1 MARCLRFWLFCD
13 VIDNFGDVGVT
24 LRLARR
30 LGSMGHRA
38 VVWHNGPAAFGA
50 LEPQVA
56 PNRFWTPIRHAEV
69 VRWRGP
75 DPDGDPA
82 SAPLWAFDRDAPAFP
97 KPLDARES
105 GLREASRVLFE
116 PAPGRGFRA
125 DGAERAFSP
134 PAGDW
139 ESRLDAL
146 ARDPERPDAAIE
158 MFGCDLGRRAEEFFG
173 KAGVL
178 WLNWEY
184 LRFDEAALNHMA
196 ASLRPTA
203 KKYFFCMGLGDK
215 TGGLLLGDVDRAQA
229 LRQSETAWRPRPARS
244 GSRGRPRALIFGYF
258 NADLPIQAAKFA
270 SSCVQSLSRESSK
283 APSCLKPPTL
293 GFASAQMWRLR
304 AWMESARPDSERSG
318 GTGGPAQGR
327 GAARLVDLEMVPQD
341 SFDGLLQSADAA
353 LARGEDSLVRAL
365 ASGKPFWWQAYP
377 QTQGASRG
385 QSAAL
390 WAQIY
395 PSWPSDLAFAHALC
409 QCWLNAETDMFVASS
424 HPSSLDAQCA
434 PGAGPEAGLRN
445 SGKASAGRNEPKDPR
460 DPKEPDEPVE
470 PNGHEELDGRDG
482 RQQCGERGASPRKA
496 GKETKK
502 NGKDDAWIPNPSVL
516 AWGLRLG
523 GVELDLLGPMAAAWL
538 NESGLGQEPPPWACE
553 DAEAAA
559 GLNRGADADAD
570 VERLGAAAEAVLG
583 RIAQARD
590 GGSGPG
596 DPVLPAASLDAACSF
611 LLRRLARWEKAQCAF
626 SDRLL
631 AAQKG
636 RDAADRLVE
645 IVRRSAPAQSA
656 ESLRPWGAS

>member
-56 PNRFWTPIRHAEV
+56 PNRFWTPIRLAEA

-82 SAPLWAFDRDAPAFP
+82 SAPLLAFDRDAPTFP

-116 PAPGRGFRA
+116 PASGRGFRL
-125 DGAERAFSP
+125 DGAARAFSR
-134 PAGDW
+134 PAWDW

-146 ARDPERPDAAIE
+146 AHDPERPDAAIE

-184 LRFDEAALNHMA
+184 LRFDEAALHHMA

-215 TGGLLLGDVDRAQA
+215 TGGLLLGDVDRALA
-229 LRQSETAWRPRPARS
+229 LRQSETAWRPRPARA
-244 GSRGRPRALIFGYF
+244 GSRGRPRMLAFGYF

-270 SSCVQSLSRESSK
+270 SSCVRSLSRESSK
-283 APSCLKPPTL
+283 APSCLKPPTV

-304 AWMESARPDSERSG
+304 AWMESARPDSERS
-318 GTGGPAQGR
+318 GGPAQGR

-341 SFDGLLQSADAA
+341 SFDGLLHSADAA

-409 QCWLNAETDMFVASS
+409 QCWLNAETDMFVAPSG
-424 HPSSLDAQCA
+424 PSSLDAQCA
-434 PGAGPEAGLRN
+434 PGAAPEAGGGN
-445 SGKASAGRNEPKDPR
+445 AGTEPAGRNEPKDPR
-460 DPKEPDEPVE
+460 DTKEPDEPDE
-470 PNGHEELDGRDG
+470 PNGLEELDGRD
-482 RQQCGERGASPRKA
+482 RREQSAEQGASLRKA
-496 GKETKK
+496 GKEAKE
-502 NGKDDAWIPNPSVL
+502 NGKNDAWIPNPSVL

-523 GVELDLLGPMAAAWL
+523 GVELDLLKPMAAAWL
-538 NESGLGQEPPPWACE
+538 SESGSGE
-553 DAEAAA
+553 DAAAAA
-559 GLNRGADADAD
+559 GPDRGADA
-570 VERLGAAAEAVLG
+570 ERLGAAAEVVLG
-583 RIAQARD
+583 RIAPARD

-656 ESLRPWGAS
+656 ESPRFLGES

>member
-1 MARCLRFWLFCD
+1 MARSLRFWLFCD

-56 PNRFWTPIRHAEV
+56 PNRFWTPIRHAEA

-82 SAPLWAFDRDAPAFP
+82 SAPLLAFDRDAPAFP

-116 PAPGRGFRA
+116 PAPGAGSRA
-125 DGAERAFSP
+125 DGAERAFSR
-134 PAGDW
+134 PAWDW

-146 ARDPERPDAAIE
+146 AHDPERPDAAIE

-215 TGGLLLGDVDRAQA
+215 TGGLLLGDVDRALA
-229 LRQSETAWRPRPARS
+229 RRQSETAWRPRPARA
-244 GSRGRPRALIFGYF
+244 GSRARTRMLVFGYF

-270 SSCVQSLSRESSK
+270 SACIQSLSRESSK

-304 AWMESARPDSERSG
+304 AWMESARPDSECL
-318 GTGGPAQGR
+318 GGPAQGR

-409 QCWLNAETDMFVASS
+409 QCWLNAETEMFVASS

-434 PGAGPEAGLRN
+434 PGDAPESRGRNAGKEL
-445 SGKASAGRNEPKDPR
+445 AGRNEPKDPM
-460 DPKEPDEPVE
+460 DSKEPNEFNEPGA
-470 PNGHEELDGRDG
+470 PNEHEELFGRDG
-482 RQQCGERGASPRKA
+482 REESGERGGAPEKA
-496 GKETKK
+496 GKETNK

-523 GVELDLLGPMAAAWL
+523 GVELDLLGPLAADWL
-538 NESGLGQEPPPWACE
+538 NESGSGEEPRPPAGE
-553 DAEAAA
+553 DAAAAA
-559 GLNRGADADAD
+559 GPDRGADADA
-570 VERLGAAAEAVLG
+570 ERLGAAAEVVLG
-583 RIAQARD
+583 RIAPAQA

-596 DPVLPAASLDAACSF
+596 DLVLPAASLEAACSF

-656 ESLRPWGAS
+656 GSLRP

>member
-1 MARCLRFWLFCD
+1 MARSLRFWLFCD

-56 PNRFWTPIRHAEV
+56 PNRFWTPIRHAEA

-82 SAPLWAFDRDAPAFP
+82 SAPLLAFDRDAPAFP

-116 PAPGRGFRA
+116 PAPGAGSRA
-125 DGAERAFSP
+125 DGSARASSP
-134 PAGDW
+134 WAGDW

-146 ARDPERPDAAIE
+146 AQGPERPDAAIE

-215 TGGLLLGDVDRAQA
+215 TGGLLLGDVDRALA
-229 LRQSETAWRPRPARS
+229 RRQSETAWRPRPARA
-244 GSRGRPRALIFGYF
+244 GSRARTRMLVFGYF

-270 SSCVQSLSRESSK
+270 SACVQSLSRESSK

-304 AWMESARPDSERSG
+304 AWMESARPDSECL
-318 GTGGPAQGR
+318 GGPVQGR

-395 PSWPSDLAFAHALC
+395 PSWPRDLAFAHALC

-424 HPSSLDAQCA
+424 HPSSPDAPCA
-434 PGAGPEAGLRN
+434 PGGASEAEMRDAG
-445 SGKASAGRNEPKDPR
+445 NEPKDPR
-460 DPKEPDEPVE
+460 DSKEPNEFNEPGK
-470 PNGHEELDGRDG
+470 PNKHEEPDGRDG
-482 RQQCGERGASPRKA
+482 REESGERGGAPEKA

-523 GVELDLLGPMAAAWL
+523 GVELDLLGPLAADWL
-538 NESGLGQEPPPWACE
+538 NESGSGEEPRPPAGE
-553 DAEAAA
+553 EAAA
-559 GLNRGADADAD
+559 AAGPDRGADADA
-570 VERLGAAAEAVLG
+570 ERLGAAAEVVLG
-583 RIAQARD
+583 RIAPAQA

-596 DPVLPAASLDAACSF
+596 DLVLPAASLEAACSF
-611 LLRRLARWEKAQCAF
+611 LLRRLARWEKSQCAF

-656 ESLRPWGAS
+656 GSLRP